1 MIRIKPIKST
11 GGAAGVANYLRNA
24 HAGES
29 AEQAVGY
36 YSEHGGAPSFWAGR
50 GAEALGLSGAVDT
63 DQFQALLEGRLPD
76 GTDLAGRHQN
86 RRMGDGYVLSA
97 PKSVSM
103 MACEDERWKAWHDE
117 GVKAAVAF
125 LQERMVYARLGKGG
139 TVSEYN
145 GDIIAALHRHEDARP
160 VDGIVDMDLH
170 SHVTVINA
178 MRRSDGQWTSINNDQ
193 GVDCE
198 LQKEADAIYLAT
210 MARLAVEHGYE
221 LEQSPTG
228 FEVAGITRDQ
238 IEAFSRRR
246 GQIQADLAD
255 KGGIEGA
262 SVAQRDAAWSAT
274 RAVKRQLSQSEQRW
288 EWRQRLR
295 EAKVPTHD
303 LLVKSLERSRRQEM
317 SYPDHAAHAVLQALE
332 HCSEH
337 DTVFSLSAVRAE
349 ALRQGMAEGLSIEAI
364 DAALRSTPDLLDGGE
379 VDRDGTGKL
388 RQLQTTTRAVG
399 EELAI
404 QTIATLGEA
413 EALGSLETVSRLL
426 ARRQQAQ
433 GWNYSDGQIEAIQMA
448 LTGKEQHQGIVGAAG
463 AGKTTSMAVIVEQ
476 YQQAG
481 YTVIGLAPS
490 AKAAAELQSAG
501 CQTQTLESFLRSKP
515 SEASGKV
522 LYIVDEAG
530 MVSRRDL
537 LRFYRRAQ
545 QDGAQT
551 LAVGDPRQLQAV
563 QAGNPFEQLLR
574 CNSFRQASITQ
585 INRQK
590 DPALLAIAEAFAGGD
605 AEKGLRL
612 ADPYL
617 REISLPDTVPGQK
630 KLDKAA
636 KQEVLARAAA
646 VSYLRLASED
656 RGQTLVLA
664 ASNATRRVANEE
676 IRKGLIDW
684 GALGRESVMITVLDK
699 VSLSVA
705 HQGQAA
711 FYRPGQVVELGRA
724 ESGVGERGTRWKIV
738 GTENGKLQVVPLHT
752 EAKVPVNLRPS
763 PKLQL
768 YDARLMELREGDQ
781 VLFRQNDKSRDIDLR
796 NGDDAVIAIQD
807 GKAFAT
813 LCDGRRV
820 PLQASEVMDY
830 GYCRTVHASQG
841 ATVDRA
847 IVIAESSRA
856 GANLGYVALSREKH
870 YLEVLTDDK
879 ERLVESWGKYVQQE
893 SAREAAMRG
902 TLQITRDQAREVL
915 SSQLAH
921 ARAEEKTRHK
931 TQKKE
936 QARNAPTASK
946 QRSPAYDQGIGW

>member
-1 MIRIKPIKST
+1 M
-11 GGAAGVANYLRNA
+11 
-24 HAGES
+24 
-29 AEQAVGY
+29 
-36 YSEHGGAPSFWAGR
+36 
-50 GAEALGLSGAVDT
+50 DT
-63 DQFQALLEGRLPD
+63 DQFQALLEGKLPD

-103 MACEDERWKAWHDE
+103 MACEDERWKVWHDE

-139 TVSEYN
+139 QVSEYD
-145 GDIIAALHRHEDARP
+145 GDIIAAVHRHEDARP

-210 MARLAVEHGYE
+210 MARLATEHGYE
-221 LEQSPTG
+221 LAQSATG

-295 EAKVPTHD
+295 EARVPTHD
-303 LLVKSLERSRRQEM
+303 LLVKSLERARRREM
-317 SYPDHAAHAVLQALE
+317 SHPDQAAHAVQWALE

-337 DTVFSLSAVRAE
+337 DTVFSHSAVRAE
-349 ALRQGMAEGLSIEAI
+349 ALRQGMAEGLAIEAI

-388 RQLQTTTRAVG
+388 RQLHTTTRAVG

-404 QTIATLGEA
+404 QTIATQGEA

-433 GWNYSDGQIEAIQMA
+433 GWNYSEGQIEAIQMA
-448 LTGKEQHQGIVGAAG
+448 LTGKEQHQGMVGAAG
-463 AGKTTSMAVIVEQ
+463 AGKTTSMAVIEEQ
-476 YQQAG
+476 YRQAG
-481 YTVIGLAPS
+481 YEVIGLAPS

-515 SEASGKV
+515 TEASRKV

-574 CNSFRQASITQ
+574 CNGFRQACITQ

-605 AEKGLRL
+605 AEEGLRL

-617 REISLPDTVPGQK
+617 REIPLPDPMPGQK

-636 KQEVLARAAA
+636 KQEWLARAAA
-646 VSYLRLASED
+646 ASYLRLSSEE

-664 ASNATRRVANEE
+664 ASNGTRRIANEE
-676 IRKGLIDW
+676 IRRGLIDR
-684 GALGRESVMITVLDK
+684 GELGRESVWITALDK
-699 VSLSVA
+699 VSLSVT

-711 FYRPGQVVELGRA
+711 FYRQGQVVELGR
-724 ESGVGERGTRWKIV
+724 EEQGVGDRGTRWKIV
-738 GTENGKLQVVPLHT
+738 GAENGKLQVVPLHA
-752 EAKVPVNLRPS
+752 EGKPPANLKPS
-763 PKLQL
+763 TTLRL
-768 YDARLMELREGDQ
+768 YDARQMELREGDQ

-796 NGDDAVIAIQD
+796 NGDDAVIAVRD

-813 LCDGRRV
+813 LRDGRQV

-870 YLEVLTDDK
+870 HLEILTDDK
-879 ERLVESWGKYVQQE
+879 NKLVESWGKYVQQE

-902 TLQITRDQAREVL
+902 TLQSARDQAREIL
-915 SSQLAH
+915 SSHLS
-921 ARAEEKTRHK
+921 RVRSEER
-931 TQKKE
+931 TQRETLKREK
-936 QARNAPTASK
+936 ARNTLAANK
-946 QRSPAYDQGIGW
+946 QSSPAYDQGIGC

>member
-29 AEQAVGY
+29 AEPAVGY
-36 YSEHGGAPSFWAGR
+36 YSERGGAPFFWAGR

-76 GTDLAGRHQN
+76 GTNVAGRHQN
-86 RRMGDGYVLSA
+86 RRMGDGYVISA
-97 PKSVSM
+97 PKSVSL
-103 MACEDERWKAWHDE
+103 MACEDKRWKVWHDE
-117 GVKAAVAF
+117 GVKAAIAF

-139 TVSEYN
+139 QVSEYD
-145 GDIIAALHRHEDARP
+145 GDIIAAVHRHEDARP

-178 MRRSDGQWTSINNDQ
+178 MRRSDGRWTSINNDQ

-221 LEQSPTG
+221 LEQSATG

-246 GQIQADLAD
+246 GQIQADLSD

-274 RAVKRQLSQSEQRW
+274 RAMKRQLSQSEQRW

-295 EAKVPTHD
+295 EAKVPTRD
-303 LLVKSLERSRRQEM
+303 LLVKSLERARQREM
-317 SYPDHAAHAVLQALE
+317 PPPDHATLAVKGALE

-337 DTVFSLSAVRAE
+337 DTVFSRSAVRAE
-349 ALRQGMAEGLSIEAI
+349 ALRQGMAEGLSVETI
-364 DAALRSTPDLLDGGE
+364 DAALHSAPELLDGGV
-379 VDRDGTGKL
+379 VDRDGTGKRRKL
-388 RQLQTTTRAVG
+388 YTTTHAVA
-399 EELAI
+399 EELEI
-404 QTIATLGEA
+404 QAVATQGEA
-413 EALGSLETVSRLL
+413 EALQSPDSLAALL
-426 ARRQQAQ
+426 AQRQQAH

-448 LTGKEQHQGIVGAAG
+448 LTGEEQHQGIVGAAG

-515 SEASGKV
+515 TEDSHKV

-545 QDGAQT
+545 LDGART

-574 CNSFRQASITQ
+574 GNGFRQASITK

-590 DPALLAIAEAFAGGD
+590 NPALLAIAEAFARGD
-605 AEKGLRL
+605 AAKGLRL

-617 REISLPDTVPGQK
+617 REIPLPTVPDQK

-636 KQEVLARAAA
+636 KQEVLAKAAA
-646 VSYLRLASED
+646 VSYLRLSPEE
-656 RGQTLVLA
+656 RRQTLVLA
-664 ASNATRRVANEE
+664 ASNGTRRVANAE
-676 IRKGLIDW
+676 IRRGLIKR
-684 GALGRESVMITVLDK
+684 GELGRQSVMITALDK

-705 HQGQAA
+705 HQAQAT

-724 ESGVGERGTRWKIV
+724 ESGVGERGTRWRIV
-738 GTENGKLQVVPLHT
+738 GTENGKLQVVPLHA
-752 EAKVPVNLRPS
+752 EAKAPVNLRPS
-763 PKLQL
+763 TKLQL
-768 YDARLMELREGDQ
+768 FDVRPMELREGDQ
-781 VLFRQNDKSRDIDLR
+781 VLFRQNDNSRKIDLR
-796 NGDDAVIAIQD
+796 NGDDAFIAIKD

-813 LCDGRRV
+813 LRDGRRV
-820 PLQASEVMDY
+820 PLQDSEVMDY

-870 YLEVLTDDK
+870 HLEILTDDK
-879 ERLVESWGKYVQQE
+879 EKLAESWGKYVQQE
-893 SAREAAMRG
+893 SARDASMRG
-902 TLQITRDQAREVL
+902 TLQTARDQAREVI
-915 SSQLAH
+915 SCQLAH
-921 ARAEEKTRHK
+921 ARAEERIQRETPKREK
-931 TQKKE
+931 
-936 QARNAPTASK
+936 ARDTLTANK
-946 QRSPAYDQGIGW
+946 QRSPAYDQGISW

>member
-1 MIRIKPIKST
+1 MIRVKPIKSR

-24 HAGES
+24 HAGEA

-36 YSEHGGAPSFWAGR
+36 YSERGGAPSYWAGR
-50 GAEALGLSGAVDT
+50 GAEALGLSGAVDN
-63 DQFQALLEGRLPD
+63 DQFQALLEGKLPD

-103 MACEDERWKAWHDE
+103 MACEDERWKVWHDE
-117 GVKAAVAF
+117 GVKAALAF
-125 LQERMVYARLGKGG
+125 LQKHMVYARLGKGG
-139 TVSEYN
+139 RLSEYD
-145 GDIIAALHRHEDARP
+145 GDIIAAVHRHEDARP

-170 SHVTVINA
+170 SHVTVINS

-221 LEQSPTG
+221 LEQSATG

-238 IEAFSRRR
+238 IEIFSRRR
-246 GQIQADLAD
+246 GQIQADLSD
-255 KGGIEGA
+255 KGGIEAA

-274 RAVKRQLSQSEQRW
+274 RAEKRQLSQSEQRW
-288 EWRQRLR
+288 EWLQRLR
-295 EAKVPTHD
+295 EAKVPTRD
-303 LLVKSLERSRRQEM
+303 LLVKSLERARQREM
-317 SYPDHAAHAVLQALE
+317 LPPDRATLAVKGALE

-337 DTVFSLSAVRAE
+337 DTVFSRSAVRAE
-349 ALRQGMAEGLSIEAI
+349 ALRQGMAEGLSIETI
-364 DAALRSTPDLLDGGE
+364 DAALHSAPELLDGGV
-379 VDRDGTGKL
+379 VDRDGTGKV
-388 RQLQTTTRAVG
+388 RRMHTTTRAVE

-404 QTIATLGEA
+404 QTIATQGEA
-413 EALGSLETVSRLL
+413 EALQSPEAVSRLL
-426 ARRQQAQ
+426 AQRQQAQ
-433 GWNYSDGQIEAIQMA
+433 GWNYSNGQIEAIQMA

-476 YQQAG
+476 YRQAG
-481 YTVIGLAPS
+481 YEVIGLAPS

-501 CQTQTLESFLRSKP
+501 CETLTLESFLRSKP
-515 SEASGKV
+515 TEASRKV

-545 QDGAQT
+545 QDQART

-574 CNSFRQASITQ
+574 CNGFRQASITQ

-590 DPALLAIAEAFAGGD
+590 DKSLLVIAEAFASGD
-605 AEKGLRL
+605 AEEGLRL

-617 REISLPDTVPGQK
+617 REISLPTVPGHK

-636 KQEVLARAAA
+636 KQEVLAKTAA
-646 VSYLRLASED
+646 VSYLRLSPEE
-656 RGQTLVLA
+656 RRQTLVLA
-664 ASNATRRVANEE
+664 ASNATRRIANTE
-676 IRKGLIDW
+676 IRRGLIERRE
-684 GALGRESVMITVLDK
+684 LGQESVQITALDK
-699 VSLSVA
+699 VSLSVT

-738 GTENGKLQVVPLHT
+738 GTENGKLQVVPLQA
-752 EAKVPVNLRPS
+752 EAKVPVNLKPS
-763 PKLQL
+763 TKLQL
-768 YDARLMELREGDQ
+768 YDARPMELREGDQ
-781 VLFRQNDKSRDIDLR
+781 VLFRQNDKSRDLDLR
-796 NGDDAVIAIQD
+796 NGDDAVIAIQN

-813 LCDGRRV
+813 LRDGKSIE
-820 PLQASEVMDY
+820 LKTSEVMDY

-902 TLQITRDQAREVL
+902 TLQTARDQAREVIAH
-915 SSQLAH
+915 QMAH
-921 ARAEEKTRHK
+921 ARAKEKARYK
-931 TQKKE
+931 TQKRE

-946 QRSPAYDQGIGW
+946 QRSPAYDPGIGW

>member
-1 MIRIKPIKST
+1 MIRVKPIKSS

-24 HAGES
+24 HAGE
-29 AEQAVGY
+29 AVEQAVGY
-36 YSEHGGAPSFWAGR
+36 YSERGGAPSFWAGR
-50 GAEALGLSGAVDT
+50 GAEALGLSGSVDT
-63 DQFQALLEGRLPD
+63 DQFQALLEGKLPN

-139 TVSEYN
+139 RLSEYD
-145 GDIIAALHRHEDARP
+145 GDIIAAVHRHEDARP
-160 VDGIVDMDLH
+160 VDGLVDMDLH

-178 MRRSDGQWTSINNDQ
+178 MRRSDGKWTSINNDQ

-221 LEQSPTG
+221 LEQSATG

-238 IEAFSRRR
+238 VEAFSRRR
-246 GQIQADLAD
+246 GQIQEDLSD

-274 RAVKRQLSQSEQRW
+274 RAGKRQLSQSEQRW
-288 EWRQRLR
+288 EWHQRLR
-295 EAKVPTHD
+295 EAKVPTRD
-303 LLVKSLERSRRQEM
+303 LWMKSLERSGRREM
-317 SYPDHAAHAVLQALE
+317 SYPDHATLAVQGALE

-337 DTVFSLSAVRAE
+337 DTVFSLSAIRAE
-349 ALRQGMAEGLSIEAI
+349 ALRQGMAAGVSVEAI
-364 DAALRSTPDLLDGGE
+364 DAALQASVELLDAGQ

-388 RQLQTTTRAVG
+388 RRMHTTQRAVQ

-404 QTIATLGEA
+404 QTIATQGKVTALQSPEA
-413 EALGSLETVSRLL
+413 VSRLL
-426 ARRQQAQ
+426 AQRQQAQ
-433 GWNYSDGQIEAIQMA
+433 GWNYSDGQIAAIQMA
-448 LTGKEQHQGIVGAAG
+448 LSGKEQHQGIVGAAG

-476 YQQAG
+476 YRQAG

-515 SEASGKV
+515 SEASGQI

-545 QDGAQT
+545 QDGART
-551 LAVGDPRQLQAV
+551 LTVGDPRQLQAV

-574 CNSFRQASITQ
+574 CNGFRQASITQ

-590 DPALLAIAEAFAGGD
+590 DPALLAIAEAFAGGN
-605 AEKGLRL
+605 AEEGLRL

-617 REISLPDTVPGQK
+617 REIPLPDPMPGQK

-636 KQEVLARAAA
+636 KQEWLARAAA
-646 VSYLRLASED
+646 ASYLRLSSEE

-664 ASNATRRVANEE
+664 ASNGTRRVANAE
-676 IRKGLIDW
+676 IRRGLIER
-684 GALGRESVMITVLDK
+684 GELGRESVMITALDK

-705 HQGQAA
+705 HQAQAA

-724 ESGVGERGTRWKIV
+724 ESGVGERGTRWRIV
-738 GTENGKLQVVPLHT
+738 GTEKGKLQVVPLHA
-752 EAKVPVNLRPS
+752 EAKAPVHLRPS
-763 PKLQL
+763 TKLQL
-768 YDARLMELREGDQ
+768 FDVRPMELREGDQ
-781 VLFRQNDKSRDIDLR
+781 ILFRQNDKGREIDLR
-796 NGDDAVIAIQD
+796 NGDDAVIAIKD

-813 LCDGRRV
+813 LRDGRQV
-820 PLQASEVMDY
+820 PLRTSEVMDY

-870 YLEVLTDDK
+870 YLEILTADK

-902 TLQITRDQAREVL
+902 TLQGARDQAREFL

-921 ARAEEKTRHK
+921 ARAEEKARHK
-931 TQKKE
+931 TQKREK
-936 QARNAPTASK
+936 ARNAPTASK

>member
-1 MIRIKPIKST
+1 MIRIKPIKSS
-11 GGAAGVANYLRNA
+11 GGAAGVAKYLRNE
-24 HAGES
+24 HTGEA
-29 AEQAVGY
+29 AEQAAGY
-36 YSEHGGAPSFWAGR
+36 YSERGGAPSFWAGR

-63 DQFQALLEGRLPD
+63 DQFQALLEGKLPD

-103 MACEDERWKAWHDE
+103 MACEDERWKVWHDE
-117 GVKAAVAF
+117 GVKAAIAF

-139 TVSEYN
+139 RISEYD
-145 GDIIAALHRHEDARP
+145 GDIIAAVHRHEDARP

-198 LQKEADAIYLAT
+198 FQKEADAIYLAT

-221 LEQSPTG
+221 LEQSATG

-246 GQIQADLAD
+246 GQIQADLGD
-255 KGGIEGA
+255 KGGIDAA

-274 RAVKRQLSQSEQRW
+274 RAEKRQLSQSEQQW
-288 EWRQRLR
+288 EWHQRLR
-295 EAKVPTHD
+295 EAKVPTRD
-303 LLVKSLERSRRQEM
+303 LWVKSLERARQREM
-317 SYPDHAAHAVLQALE
+317 PPPDRATLAVKGALE

-337 DTVFSLSAVRAE
+337 DTVFSLSAIRAE
-349 ALRQGMAEGLSIEAI
+349 ALRQGMAAGVSVEAI
-364 DAALRSTPDLLDGGE
+364 DAALQASVELLDAGQ

-388 RQLQTTTRAVG
+388 RRMHTTQRAVQ

-404 QTIATLGEA
+404 QTIATQGKVTALQSPEA
-413 EALGSLETVSRLL
+413 VSRLL
-426 ARRQQAQ
+426 AQRQQAQ

-448 LTGKEQHQGIVGAAG
+448 LTGVEQHQGIVGAAG
-463 AGKTTSMAVIVEQ
+463 AGKTTSMTVIVEQ
-476 YQQAG
+476 YRQAG

-501 CQTQTLESFLRSKP
+501 CPTQTLESFLRSKP
-515 SEASGKV
+515 SEASGQI

-545 QDGAQT
+545 QDGART

-574 CNSFRQASITQ
+574 GAGFRQASITQ

-590 DPALLAIAEAFAGGD
+590 DPALLAIAEAFASGD
-605 AEKGLRL
+605 AVKGLRL

-617 REISLPDTVPGQK
+617 REIPLPPVPGQK

-636 KQEVLARAAA
+636 KQEILAKAAA
-646 VSYLRLASED
+646 VSYLRLSPEE
-656 RGQTLVLA
+656 RRQTLVLA
-664 ASNATRRVANEE
+664 ASNGTRRVANAE
-676 IRKGLIDW
+676 IRRGLIDR
-684 GALGRESVMITVLDK
+684 GELGRESVQITALDK

-705 HQGQAA
+705 HQAQAA

-724 ESGVGERGTRWKIV
+724 ESGVGERGTRWRIV
-738 GTENGKLQVVPLHT
+738 GTENGKLQVVPLHA
-752 EAKVPVNLRPS
+752 EAKVPVDLKPS
-763 PKLQL
+763 IKLQL
-768 YDARLMELREGDQ
+768 YDVRTMELREGDQ

-796 NGDDAVIAIQD
+796 NGDDAVIAIKD
-807 GKAFAT
+807 GNAFAT
-813 LCDGRRV
+813 LRDGRQV
-820 PLQASEVMDY
+820 PLRTSEVMDY

-870 YLEVLTDDK
+870 HLEILTDDK

-902 TLQITRDQAREVL
+902 TLQSARDQAREDL
-915 SSQLAH
+915 SSQLTH
-921 ARAEEKTRHK
+921 ARAKEKARYK
-931 TQKKE
+931 TQKRE

>member
-1 MIRIKPIKST
+1 MIRVKPIKSR

-24 HAGES
+24 HSGES
-29 AEQAVGY
+29 VGQAVGY
-36 YSEHGGAPSFWAGR
+36 YSERGGAPSFWAGR
-50 GAEALGLSGAVDT
+50 GAKTLGLSGTVDT
-63 DQFQALLEGRLPD
+63 DQFQALLEGKLPD

-139 TVSEYN
+139 RVSEYD
-145 GDIIAALHRHEDARP
+145 GDIIAAVHRHEDARP
-160 VDGIVDMDLH
+160 VDGLVDMDLH

-198 LQKEADAIYLAT
+198 LQKEADAIYLST

-221 LEQSPTG
+221 LEQSATG
-228 FEVAGITRDQ
+228 FEVAGITREQ

-246 GQIQADLAD
+246 GQIQADLSA

-274 RAVKRQLSQSEQRW
+274 RVEKRQLSQSEQRW

-295 EAKVPTHD
+295 EAKVPTQD
-303 LLVKSLERSRRQEM
+303 LFLRSVERAKRREM
-317 SYPDHAAHAVLQALE
+317 PPPDHATLAVQRALE

-349 ALRQGMAEGLSIEAI
+349 ALRQSMAEGLSIEAI
-364 DAALRSTPDLLDGGE
+364 DTALHSAPELLDGGV

-388 RQLQTTTRAVG
+388 RKLQTTTLAVA
-399 EELAI
+399 EELEI
-404 QTIATLGEA
+404 QRIATEGKVK
-413 EALGSLETVSRLL
+413 ALQSLEAVSALL
-426 ARRQQAQ
+426 AQRQQMQ
-433 GWNYSDGQIEAIQMA
+433 GWNYSDGQIEAIRMA
-448 LTGKEQHQGIVGAAG
+448 LAGKEQHQGIVGAAG
-463 AGKTTSMAVIVEQ
+463 AGKTTSMAIIVEQ
-476 YQQAG
+476 YRRAG
-481 YTVIGLAPS
+481 YEVIGLAPS

-515 SEASGKV
+515 TEASRKV

-545 QDGAQT
+545 QDQART

-574 CNSFRQASITQ
+574 CNGFRQASITQ

-590 DPALLAIAEAFAGGD
+590 DKALLAIAEAFARGD
-605 AEKGLRL
+605 AEEGLRL

-617 REISLPDTVPGQK
+617 REVPLPDPAPGQK

-636 KQEVLARAAA
+636 KQEALARAAA
-646 VSYLRLASED
+646 ASYLRLSSEE

-664 ASNATRRVANEE
+664 ASNGTRRVANAE
-676 IRKGLIDW
+676 IRRGLIKRRE
-684 GALGRESVMITVLDK
+684 LGQESVQITALDK
-699 VSLSVA
+699 VSLSVT

-724 ESGVGERGTRWKIV
+724 ESGVGERGTRWRIV
-738 GTENGKLQVVPLHT
+738 GIENGKLQVVPLHAD
-752 EAKVPVNLRPS
+752 AKVPVDLKPS
-763 PKLQL
+763 TKLQL
-768 YDARLMELREGDQ
+768 YDVRPMDLREGDQ

-813 LCDGRRV
+813 LRDGRRV

-870 YLEVLTDDK
+870 RLEILTDDK
-879 ERLVESWGKYVQQE
+879 DKLTESWGKYVQQE
-893 SAREAAMRG
+893 SARDAAMRG
-902 TLQITRDQAREVL
+902 TLQTARDQAQEVI
-915 SSQLAH
+915 SYQLAH
-921 ARAEEKTRHK
+921 ARAEERTQRETRK
-931 TQKKE
+931 REK
-936 QARNAPTASK
+936 ARDILTAKK
-946 QRSPAYDQGIGW
+946 QRSPAYDQGISW

>member
-1 MIRIKPIKST
+1 MIRVKPIKSS

-24 HAGES
+24 HAGEGV
-29 AEQAVGY
+29 EQAVGY
-36 YSEHGGAPSFWAGR
+36 YSERGGAPSFWAGR
-50 GAEALGLSGAVDT
+50 GAEAQGLSGAVNT
-63 DQFQALLEGRLPD
+63 DQFQALLEGKLPD

-117 GVKAAVAF
+117 GVKAAIAF

-139 TVSEYN
+139 QVSEYD
-145 GDIIAALHRHEDARP
+145 GDIIAAVHRHEDARP

-178 MRRSDGQWTSINNDQ
+178 MRRSDGRWTSINNDQ

-221 LEQSPTG
+221 LEQSATG

-246 GQIQADLAD
+246 GQIQADLSD

-274 RAVKRQLSQSEQRW
+274 RAEKRQLSQSEQRW

-295 EAKVPTHD
+295 EAKVPTRD
-303 LLVKSLERSRRQEM
+303 LFVRSVERARQREM
-317 SYPDHAAHAVLQALE
+317 PPPDHETLAVQWALE

-337 DTVFSLSAVRAE
+337 DTVFSLSAIRAE
-349 ALRQGMAEGLSIEAI
+349 ALRQGMAAGVSVEAI
-364 DAALRSTPDLLDGGE
+364 DAALQASAELLDAGQ

-388 RQLQTTTRAVG
+388 RRMHTTQRAVQ

-404 QTIATLGEA
+404 QTIATQGKVTALQSPEA
-413 EALGSLETVSRLL
+413 VSRLL
-426 ARRQQAQ
+426 AQRQQAQ

-448 LTGKEQHQGIVGAAG
+448 LTGVEQHQGIVGAAG
-463 AGKTTSMAVIVEQ
+463 AGKTTSMTVIVEQ
-476 YQQAG
+476 YREAG

-530 MVSRRDL
+530 MVSRQDL

-545 QDGAQT
+545 QDEART

-574 CNSFRQASITQ
+574 GNAFRQASITQ

-590 DPALLAIAEAFAGGD
+590 DPALLAIAEAFARGD
-605 AEKGLRL
+605 AEEGLRL

-617 REISLPDTVPGQK
+617 REIPLPDPAPGQK
-630 KLDKAA
+630 KLDKTAR
-636 KQEVLARAAA
+636 QEVLARAASA
-646 VSYLRLASED
+646 SYLRLPVEE

-664 ASNATRRVANEE
+664 ASNGTRRIANAE
-676 IRKGLIDW
+676 IRRGLIDR
-684 GALGRESVMITVLDK
+684 GELGQESVMITALDK

-705 HQGQAA
+705 HQAQAA

-724 ESGVGERGTRWKIV
+724 ESGVGERGTRWRIV
-738 GTENGKLQVVPLHT
+738 GTENSKLQVVPLHA
-752 EAKVPVNLRPS
+752 EAKAPVHLRPS
-763 PKLQL
+763 TKLQL
-768 YDARLMELREGDQ
+768 FDVRPMELREGDQ
-781 VLFRQNDKSRDIDLR
+781 ILFRQNDKGRDIDLR
-796 NGDDAVIAIQD
+796 NGDDAVIAIRD

-813 LCDGRRV
+813 LRDGRQV
-820 PLQASEVMDY
+820 PLRTSEVMDY

-870 YLEVLTDDK
+870 NLEILTDDK
-879 ERLVESWGKYVQQE
+879 EKLAESWGKYVQQE

-902 TLQITRDQAREVL
+902 TLQTARDQAREDL

-921 ARAEEKTRHK
+921 ARAKEKARYK
-931 TQKKE
+931 TQKRE
-936 QARNAPTASK
+936 QARNVPTASK

>member
-29 AEQAVGY
+29 AEPAVGY
-36 YSEHGGAPSFWAGR
+36 YSERGGAPFFWAGR

-76 GTDLAGRHQN
+76 GTNVAGRHQN
-86 RRMGDGYVLSA
+86 RRMGDGYVISA

-103 MACEDERWKAWHDE
+103 MACEDERWKVWHDE
-117 GVKAAVAF
+117 GVKAAIAF

-139 TVSEYN
+139 QVSEYD
-145 GDIIAALHRHEDARP
+145 GDIIAAVHRHEDARP

-178 MRRSDGQWTSINNDQ
+178 MRRSDGRWTSINNDQ

-221 LEQSPTG
+221 LEQSATG

-246 GQIQADLAD
+246 GQIQADLSD

-274 RAVKRQLSQSEQRW
+274 RAMKRQLSQSEQRW

-295 EAKVPTHD
+295 EAKVPTRD
-303 LLVKSLERSRRQEM
+303 LLVKSLERARQREM
-317 SYPDHAAHAVLQALE
+317 PPPDHATLAVKGALE

-337 DTVFSLSAVRAE
+337 DTVFSRSAVRAE
-349 ALRQGMAEGLSIEAI
+349 ALRQGMAEGLSVETI
-364 DAALRSTPDLLDGGE
+364 DAALHSAPELLDGGV
-379 VDRDGTGKL
+379 VDRDGTGKRRKL
-388 RQLQTTTRAVG
+388 YTTTHAVA
-399 EELAI
+399 EELEI
-404 QTIATLGEA
+404 QAVATQGEA
-413 EALGSLETVSRLL
+413 EALQSPDSLAALL
-426 ARRQQAQ
+426 AQRQQAH

-448 LTGKEQHQGIVGAAG
+448 LTGEEQHQGIVGAAG

-515 SEASGKV
+515 TEDSHKV

-545 QDGAQT
+545 LDGART

-574 CNSFRQASITQ
+574 GNGFRQASITK

-590 DPALLAIAEAFAGGD
+590 NPALLAIAEAFARGD
-605 AEKGLRL
+605 AAKGLRL

-617 REISLPDTVPGQK
+617 REIPLPTVPDQK

-636 KQEVLARAAA
+636 KQEVLAKAAA
-646 VSYLRLASED
+646 VSYLRLSPEE
-656 RGQTLVLA
+656 RRQTLVLA
-664 ASNATRRVANEE
+664 ASNGTRRVANAE
-676 IRKGLIDW
+676 IRRGLIKR
-684 GALGRESVMITVLDK
+684 GELGRQSVMITALDK

-705 HQGQAA
+705 HQAQAT

-724 ESGVGERGTRWKIV
+724 ESGVGERGTRWRIV
-738 GTENGKLQVVPLHT
+738 GTENGKLQVVPLHA
-752 EAKVPVNLRPS
+752 EAKAPVNLRPS
-763 PKLQL
+763 TKLQL
-768 YDARLMELREGDQ
+768 FDVRPMELREGDQ
-781 VLFRQNDKSRDIDLR
+781 VLFRQNDNSRKIDLR
-796 NGDDAVIAIQD
+796 NGDDAFIAIKD

-813 LCDGRRV
+813 LRDGRRV
-820 PLQASEVMDY
+820 PLQDSEVMDY

-870 YLEVLTDDK
+870 HLEILTDDK
-879 ERLVESWGKYVQQE
+879 EKLAESWGKYVQQE
-893 SAREAAMRG
+893 SARDASMRG
-902 TLQITRDQAREVL
+902 TLQTARDQAREVI
-915 SSQLAH
+915 SCQLAH
-921 ARAEEKTRHK
+921 ARAEERIQRETPKREK
-931 TQKKE
+931 
-936 QARNAPTASK
+936 ARDTLTANK
-946 QRSPAYDQGIGW
+946 QRSPAYDQGISW

>member
-1 MIRIKPIKST
+1 MIRIKPIKSS
-11 GGAAGVANYLRNA
+11 GGAAGVAKYLRNE
-24 HAGES
+24 HTGEA
-29 AEQAVGY
+29 AEQAAGY
-36 YSEHGGAPSFWAGR
+36 YSERGGAPSFWAGR

-63 DQFQALLEGRLPD
+63 DQFQALLEGKLPD

-103 MACEDERWKAWHDE
+103 MACEDERWKVWHDE
-117 GVKAAVAF
+117 GVKVAVAF

-139 TVSEYN
+139 QISEYD
-145 GDIIAALHRHEDARP
+145 GDIIAAVHRHEDARP
-160 VDGIVDMDLH
+160 VDGLVDMDLH

-178 MRRSDGQWTSINNDQ
+178 MRRSDGKWTSINNDQ

-210 MARLAVEHGYE
+210 MARLAVAHGYE
-221 LEQSPTG
+221 LEQSATG

-246 GQIQADLAD
+246 GQIQTDLAD
-255 KGGIEGA
+255 KGGIEAA

-274 RAVKRQLSQSEQRW
+274 RAEKRQLSQSEQRW

-295 EAKVPTHD
+295 EAKVPTRD
-303 LLVKSLERSRRQEM
+303 LWMKSLERSGRREM
-317 SYPDHAAHAVLQALE
+317 SYPDHATLAVQGALR

-337 DTVFSLSAVRAE
+337 DTVFSLSIIRAE
-349 ALRQGMAEGLSIEAI
+349 ALRQGMAAGVSVEAI
-364 DAALRSTPDLLDGGE
+364 DAALHSAPELLDGGV
-379 VDRDGTGKL
+379 VDRDGTGKRRKL
-388 RQLQTTTRAVG
+388 YTTTQAVA
-399 EELAI
+399 EELEI
-404 QTIATLGEA
+404 QAVATQGEA
-413 EALGSLETVSRLL
+413 EALQSPEAVSRLL
-426 ARRQQAQ
+426 AQRQQAQ

-463 AGKTTSMAVIVEQ
+463 AGKTTSMTVIVEQ
-476 YQQAG
+476 YRQAG
-481 YTVIGLAPS
+481 YEVIGLAPS

-501 CQTQTLESFLRSKP
+501 CQTLTLESFLRSKP
-515 SEASGKV
+515 TDASRKV
-522 LYIVDEAG
+522 LYIIDEAG

-545 QDGAQT
+545 QDQART

-574 CNSFRQASITQ
+574 CNGFREASITQ

-590 DPALLAIAEAFAGGD
+590 DKALLAIAEAFASGD

-617 REISLPDTVPGQK
+617 REIPLPDPVPGQK
-630 KLDKAA
+630 KIDKAV
-636 KQEVLARAAA
+636 KQECLAKAAA
-646 VSYLRLASED
+646 SYLRLSSEE

-664 ASNATRRVANEE
+664 ASNGTRRVANAE
-676 IRKGLIDW
+676 IRRGLIER
-684 GALGRESVMITVLDK
+684 GELGRESVRITALDK
-699 VSLSVA
+699 ISLSVT

-724 ESGVGERGTRWKIV
+724 EYGVGERGTRWRIV
-738 GTENGKLQVVPLHT
+738 GTENGKLQVVPLHA
-752 EAKVPVNLRPS
+752 EAKAPVHLRPS
-763 PKLQL
+763 TKLQL
-768 YDARLMELREGDQ
+768 FDVRPMELREGDQ
-781 VLFRQNDKSRDIDLR
+781 ILFRQNDKGRDIDLR
-796 NGDDAVIAIQD
+796 NGDDAVIAIKE

-813 LCDGRRV
+813 LRDGRQV
-820 PLQASEVMDY
+820 PLRTSEVMDY

-902 TLQITRDQAREVL
+902 TLQSARDQAREVL
-915 SSQLAH
+915 VSQLAH
-921 ARAEEKTRHK
+921 ARAQEKARYK
-931 TQKKE
+931 TQKRE
-936 QARNAPTASK
+936 QARNATTASK
-946 QRSPAYDQGIGW
+946 QRSPAYDQGIVW

>member
-1 MIRIKPIKST
+1 MIRIKPIKSS

-29 AEQAVGY
+29 AEQTVGY
-36 YSEHGGAPSFWAGR
+36 YSERGGAPSFWVGR
-50 GAEALGLSGAVDT
+50 GAEVLGLSGAVEP
-63 DQFQALLEGRLPD
+63 DQFQALLEGKLPD

-86 RRMGDGYVLSA
+86 RRMGDGYVISA

-139 TVSEYN
+139 RVSEYD
-145 GDIIAALHRHEDARP
+145 GDIIAAVHRHEDARP
-160 VDGIVDMDLH
+160 VEGLVDMDLH

-178 MRRSDGQWTSINNDQ
+178 LRRSDGQWTSINNDQ

-198 LQKEADAIYLAT
+198 LQKEADTIYLAT
-210 MARLAVEHGYE
+210 MARLAIEHGYA
-221 LEQSPTG
+221 LEQSATG

-238 IEAFSRRR
+238 IEEFSRRR

-274 RAVKRQLSQSEQRW
+274 RAEKRQLSQSEQWW

-303 LLVKSLERSRRQEM
+303 LLVKSLERAQQRETPHPGR
-317 SYPDHAAHAVLQALE
+317 AARAVQRALE
-332 HCSEH
+332 HCGEH

-349 ALRQGMAEGLSIEAI
+349 ALRQGMAEGLSIEGI
-364 DAALRSTPDLLDGGE
+364 DAALRSTPELLDGGE
-379 VDRDGTGKL
+379 VDRDGTRKM
-388 RQLQTTTRAVG
+388 RKMHTTTRAME
-399 EELAI
+399 EELEVQA
-404 QTIATLGEA
+404 IATQGEA
-413 EALGSLETVSRLL
+413 EALRSPEALSTLL
-426 ARRQQAQ
+426 AQRQQAQ
-433 GWNYSDGQIEAIQMA
+433 GWNYSEGQIEAIQMA
-448 LTGKEQHQGIVGAAG
+448 LTGRERHQGIVGAAG

-476 YQQAG
+476 YRQAG
-481 YTVIGLAPS
+481 YAVIGLAPS

-515 SEASGKV
+515 ANASRKV

-545 QDGAQT
+545 RDGART
-551 LAVGDPRQLQAV
+551 MAVGDPRQLQAV

-574 CNSFRQASITQ
+574 CNGFRQASITQ
-585 INRQK
+585 INRQEN
-590 DPALLAIAEAFAGGD
+590 PALLAIAEAFASGH

-617 REISLPDTVPGQK
+617 REIPVPDPVPSQK
-630 KLDKAA
+630 KLDKAV
-636 KQEVLARAAA
+636 KQECLARAAA
-646 VSYLRLASED
+646 ASYLRLPSEE

-664 ASNATRRVANEE
+664 ASNGTRRVANEE
-676 IRKGLIDW
+676 IRKGLIDR
-684 GALGRESVMITVLDK
+684 GELGQESITITALDK
-699 VSLSVA
+699 ISLSA
-705 HQGQAA
+705 THQGQAA
-711 FYRPGQVVELGRA
+711 FYQPGQVVELGR
-724 ESGVGERGTRWKIV
+724 EEKGVGDRGTRWKIV
-738 GTENGKLQVVPLHT
+738 GTENGKLQVVPLQD
-752 EAKVPVNLRPS
+752 ERKEPVNLKPS
-763 PKLQL
+763 TKLQL
-768 YDARLMELREGDQ
+768 YNARQMELREGDQ

-796 NGDDAVIAIQD
+796 NGDDAIIAVRD

-813 LCDGRRV
+813 LRDGRQV
-820 PLQASEVMDY
+820 PLQVSEVLDY

-841 ATVDRA
+841 ATVDQA

-870 YLEVLTDDK
+870 DLEILTDDK
-879 ERLVESWGKYVQQE
+879 EKLAGSWGKYVQQE
-893 SAREAAMRG
+893 SARDAAVRG
-902 TLQITRDQAREVL
+902 TLQTAREQAHEAV
-915 SSQLAH
+915 SSQLARV
-921 ARAEEKTRHK
+921 RAEEKTRHETPK
-931 TQKKE
+931 REK
-936 QARNAPTASK
+936 ARNTLTANK
-946 QRSPAYDQGIGW
+946 KRSPAYDQGISW